1 MVQVVEEQQE
11 MDVEQEME
19 LFAEELN
26 EETRNLKSEETIVG
40 WQFQL
45 LLQDYQNRSMK
56 KDLE

>member
-1 MVQVVEEQQE
+1 

-45 LLQDYQNRSMK
+45 LLQDY
-56 KDLE
+56 